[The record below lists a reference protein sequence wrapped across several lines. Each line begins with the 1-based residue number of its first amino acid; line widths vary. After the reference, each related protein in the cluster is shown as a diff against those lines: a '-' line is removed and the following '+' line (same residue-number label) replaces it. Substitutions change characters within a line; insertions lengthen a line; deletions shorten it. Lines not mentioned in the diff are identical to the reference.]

1 MTEAFTTWVWGNK
14 IELIGAILGLLYIF
28 FSIRQHILTWAT
40 GLLTSVLYTVVFFQS
55 GFYADMGLQVYYV
68 FISIYG
74 WYFWLKGEKKTDQG
88 GEQQVP
94 VTKTKKRVLVISGI
108 VTLLIFLFL
117 IFILKRF
124 TDSTVP
130 VMDSLTTALSITA
143 TWMLAKKYIEHW
155 LIWIFVDFFSA
166 GLYVYKNLWPT
177 VVLFIVYA
185 VMAII
190 GYIEWKKDL
199 EKSELKP
206 SVEKA

>member
-1 MTEAFTTWVWGNK
+1 MAEVLTTWLWSNK
-14 IELIGAILGLLYIF
+14 IELIGAILGLLYIL

-40 GLLTSVLYTVVFFQS
+40 GLLTSALYIVVFFQS

-74 WYFWLKGEKKTDQG
+74 WYFWLKGEKKAARNS
-88 GEQQVP
+88 EQQVP
-94 VTKTKKRVLVISGI
+94 VTRIKKRVLVKSAI

-177 VVLFIVYA
+177 VVLFIVYT

-190 GYIEWKKDL
+190 GYLEWKKDL
-199 EKSELKP
+199 NKAELK
-206 SVEKA
+206 SGLEKA

>member
-1 MTEAFTTWVWGNK
+1 MAEVLTTWLWSNK
-14 IELIGAILGLLYIF
+14 IELIGAILGLLYIL

-40 GLLTSVLYTVVFFQS
+40 GLLTSALYIVVFFQS

-74 WYFWLKGEKKTDQG
+74 WYFWLKGEKKAARNS
-88 GEQQVP
+88 EQQVP
-94 VTKTKKRVLVISGI
+94 VTRIKKRVLVKSAI

-185 VMAII
+185 VMAIV
-190 GYIEWKKDL
+190 GYLEWKKDL
-199 EKSELKP
+199 NKAELK
-206 SVEKA
+206 SGLEKA